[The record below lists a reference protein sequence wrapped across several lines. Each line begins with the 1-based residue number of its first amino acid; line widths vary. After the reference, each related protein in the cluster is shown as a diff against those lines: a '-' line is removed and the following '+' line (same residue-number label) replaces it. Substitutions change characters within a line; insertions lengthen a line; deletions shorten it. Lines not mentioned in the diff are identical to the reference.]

1 MPTKLFNCI
10 VFLLSKLGL
19 KNVHRIGK
27 YFGTTYFWIRKKNY
41 SLLVDN
47 LDNAKIFTKT
57 NLADAISINTQ
68 ELGKSILES
77 FYLWASNQSIA
88 LSLVKNVYGLDC
100 LKSMH
105 SNGKGIIFLTPSLR
119 MLRNNLNFL
128 RGKKP
133 HNYYV

>member
-68 ELGKSILES
+68 ELGKSILET
-77 FYLWASNQSIA
+77 FYLGPLI
-88 LSLVKNVYGLDC
+88 
-100 LKSMH
+100 
-105 SNGKGIIFLTPSLR
+105 
-119 MLRNNLNFL
+119 NL
-128 RGKKP
+128 
-133 HNYYV
+133 